1 MIFALYHIYDRII
14 DDTLSREIK
23 RIGFFESRKECIELI
38 EIFKGYKGFRDYPET
53 CFQIFEY
60 EIGKSYWRDEF
71 LA

>member
-1 MIFALYHIYDRII
+1 MIFALYHVYDIII
-14 DDTLSREIK
+14 DEVSLREIK
-23 RIGFFESRKECIELI
+23 RIGFFDSRKKCTEIIERY
-38 EIFKGYKGFRDYPET
+38 KGYVGFRDYPET